1 MDEKITIIARD
12 NMKEITVDATM
23 DNVEKVIQFVCNP
36 LKELD
41 FNKKSIMHVRL
52 ACEEI
57 LVNIVSYA
65 YEDDSQNT
73 NKTMKVK
80 YEIIE
85 DNKEVRIVF
94 EDSGIPFN
102 PLENKDP
109 DITLKGSERK
119 PGGLGIY
126 MTKKIMDDIQ
136 YEYTENKNILTVR
149 KKPITK

>member
-1 MDEKITIIARD
+1 
-12 NMKEITVDATM
+12 MKEIIVDATM
-23 DNVEKVIQFVCNP
+23 DNVEKAIKFVCNP
-36 LKELD
+36 LKELE
-41 FNKKSIMHVRL
+41 FSKKSIMHVRL

-65 YEDDSQNT
+65 YSDASQNT

-85 DNKEVRIVF
+85 DEKEVRIVF

-109 DITLKGSERK
+109 DITLKGSERT

-126 MTKKIMDDIQ
+126 MTKKFMDDIQ